1 MKALSFS
8 NPSPR
13 SNGNAAH
20 SVAHGAFES
29 FQPEID
35 RLLDGTFNG
44 FGFRHGRS
52 ISALPTV
59 EIHDVDNEYRIAVDV
74 PGVALNDI
82 ELTISKGLL
91 TLRGERQ
98 SAGGEAL
105 YNSRWSGCFE
115 RVISIGTDV
124 DESRI
129 SARLENG
136 VLRITLPKKPEWQPR
151 RIEVQ

>member
-1 MKALSFS
+1 MNALSFS
-8 NPSPR
+8 NPKPR

-20 SVAHGAFES
+20 SVPAGVLGS
-29 FQPEID
+29 FQPEMQ
-35 RLLDGTFNG
+35 RWLDHAFSG
-44 FGFRHGRS
+44 FGFTRAQS
-52 ISALPTV
+52 VSQPATV
-59 EIHDVDNEYRIAVDV
+59 EIHDADGEYRIAVDV

-82 ELTISKGLL
+82 DLTISKGLL
-91 TLRGERQ
+91 TLRAERPPVR
-98 SAGGEAL
+98 GEAL
-105 YNSRWSGCFE
+105 YNGRWSGRFE
-115 RVISIGTDV
+115 RVIGIGTEV